1 MDAQKQIILESE
13 ISDFIKK
20 DNGCNTHFDY
30 NRSNIDNSLKSI
42 RVTTYNPKK
51 QETFLLIE
59 IPCTNEDMIIE
70 SLKQISSWVRTHS
83 ISDQE
88 FSHTVLWAKKGDAHT
103 YKSYFYATNARKA
116 LDKFFYDKSEA
127 EYVIY
132 EVKIN
137 PIA

>member
-1 MDAQKQIILESE
+1 MDTNKQMLLESE
-13 ISDFIKK
+13 IFDFIKK
-20 DNGCNTHFDY
+20 DNGCNTHFEY
-30 NRSNIDNSLKSI
+30 IKSSIDNSLKSI

-59 IPCTNEDMIIE
+59 IPCFDVVDGLIQVN
-70 SLKQISSWVRTHS
+70 SWIKTHN

-88 FSHTVLWAKKGDAHT
+88 YSHTILWTKKGEPQT
-103 YKSYFYATNARKA
+103 YKSHFYATNARKA
-116 LDKFFYDKSEA
+116 LDKFFYDKSES
-127 EYVIY
+127 EYIIY

>member
-13 ISDFIKK
+13 ISDFIKR

-30 NRSNIDNSLKSI
+30 NRSNIDNTLKSI

-59 IPCTNEDMIIE
+59 IPCQDEGLIE
-70 SLKQISSWVRTHS
+70 GLKQISSWVRTHS

-88 FSHTVLWAKKGDAHT
+88 FSHTVLWAKKGDAHP

-127 EYVIY
+127 EYIIY